1 MSNQTAGWKHESQTA
16 CGAEVQ
22 LAASGGKY
30 PDATLSEYCS
40 IGEKRTV
47 NGLVTVVCVVH

>member
-1 MSNQTAGWKHESQTA
+1 MKSQLH
-16 CGAEVQ
+16 GAEVQ
-22 LAASGGKY
+22 LAAMVEKY

-47 NGLVTVVCVVH
+47 NGLVTVACVVH